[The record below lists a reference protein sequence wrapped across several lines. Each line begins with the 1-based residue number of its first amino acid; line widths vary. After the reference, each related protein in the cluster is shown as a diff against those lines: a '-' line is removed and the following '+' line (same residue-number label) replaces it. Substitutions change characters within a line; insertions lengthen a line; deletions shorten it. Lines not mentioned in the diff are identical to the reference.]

1 MKRICSLAL
10 TLILM
15 LGLCACAQK
24 AETSA
29 ADTPTWQEQYDLGVK
44 YLSEGNY
51 EEAIIAFTAAIEIDP
66 KQPDAY
72 EKLAESYI
80 AAGDT
85 EQARKIL
92 EDGCAITGSE
102 ALRIRLAEI
111 IASLVNGELREK
123 IFDENDQLVSYTIF
137 YVDPA
142 TGYDRIDSYSPD
154 GILQNYYLYQY
165 SEDGLT
171 QTSECY
177 SPAGELLHTS
187 TVVQDEEGRVL
198 SSTVDDGTEHK
209 YVFDGNGNLLG
220 WDNYDNG
227 VLTGYARF
235 EGEHTVYYDA
245 AGNMTGHN

>member
-1 MKRICSLAL
+1 MKSIVSMFLTLAL
-10 TLILM
+10 V

-29 ADTPTWQEQYDLGVK
+29 VEAPTWQEQYDLGVR

-51 EEAIIAFTAAIEIDP
+51 QEAIIAFTAAIEIDP
-66 KQPDAY
+66 KQPDVY
-72 EKLAESYI
+72 EKLAEIYI
-80 AAGDT
+80 ATGDT

-102 ALRIRLAEI
+102 TLQIRLAEI
-111 IASLVNGELREK
+111 IASLANGELREY
-123 IFDENDQLVSYTIF
+123 FDENDQLVNYTVF

-142 TGYDRIDSYSPD
+142 TGYDRNDSYSPD
-154 GILQNYYLYQY
+154 GILENYYLYYY

-171 QTSECY
+171 QTTECY

-198 SSTVDDGTEHK
+198 SSTTSDGRETK
-209 YVFDGNGNLLG
+209 YVFDGNGDELG

-227 VLTGYARF
+227 VLIGYARF
-235 EGEHTVYYDA
+235 EGEYTVYYDA

>member
-1 MKRICSLAL
+1 MKRICGLLLTLAL
-10 TLILM
+10 A

-24 AETSA
+24 A

-51 EEAIIAFTAAIEIDP
+51 EEAILAFTAAIEIDP

-72 EKLAESYI
+72 EKLAEIYI
-80 AAGDT
+80 ATGDT

-102 ALRIRLAEI
+102 TLQIRLAEI
-111 IASLVNGELREK
+111 IASLVNGELREY
-123 IFDENDQLVSYTIF
+123 FDENNQLVNYTIF

-142 TGYDRIDSYSPD
+142 TGYDRNDSYSPD
-154 GILQNYYLYQY
+154 GILENYYLYYY

-171 QTSECY
+171 QTTECY

-198 SSTVDDGTEHK
+198 SSTTSDGRETK
-209 YVFDGNGNLLG
+209 YVFDGNGDELG

-227 VLTGYARF
+227 VLIGYARF
-235 EGEHTVYYDA
+235 EGEFTVYYDA
-245 AGNMTGHN
+245 AGNMTGRN

>member
-1 MKRICSLAL
+1 MKKILSLILTLAL
-10 TLILM
+10 V
-15 LGLCACAQK
+15 LGLAGCGQK
-24 AETSA
+24 ADTA
-29 ADTPTWQEQYDLGVK
+29 AWQEQYDLGVK

-51 EEAIIAFTAAIEIDP
+51 QEAIIAFNAAIEIDP

-72 EKLAESYI
+72 EKLAEMYI

-102 ALRIRLAEI
+102 TLRIRLAEI
-111 IASLVNGELREK
+111 IASLVNGELREE

-198 SSTVDDGTEHK
+198 SSATGDGRETK
-209 YVFDGNGNLLG
+209 YVFDGDGNELG

-235 EGEHTVYYDA
+235 EGEYTVYYDA